1 MNQTKKNGN
10 WKRKNGTT
18 SASCSTGTDIIP
30 VSGYPVS
37 KSSNHE
43 FSVLLRNK
51 TIAKRT
57 LFCGT

>member
-1 MNQTKKNGN
+1 MNQTKKNG
-10 WKRKNGTT
+10 TICL
-18 SASCSTGTDIIP
+18 SCSTGTDIIP

-37 KSSNHE
+37 KSSDHE

-51 TIAKRT
+51 TIAERT

>member
-1 MNQTKKNGN
+1 MNQTKKNG
-10 WKRKNGTT
+10 TICLP
-18 SASCSTGTDIIP
+18 CSTGTDIIP

-37 KSSNHE
+37 KSSDHE